1 MSNEHRVRAGGS
13 EHADFPQRGKS
24 APIQASLSSPSE
36 RNHARSAFIGAPSP
50 QPSPLSQKRGIFGK
64 EGKLTTELERI
75 KILESKISHVI
86 EFINKLMG
94 ENEKLKQQVKELKAE
109 KKSFEEQ
116 AQKMGKIDEEMK
128 TYQKEREAVKG
139 KIEAIISQIDRI
151 GI

>member
-1 MSNEHRVRAGGS
+1 
-13 EHADFPQRGKS
+13 
-24 APIQASLSSPSE
+24 
-36 RNHARSAFIGAPSP
+36 
-50 QPSPLSQKRGIFGK
+50 
-64 EGKLTTELERI
+64 LTTELERI

-116 AQKMGKIDEEMK
+116 AQKIGKLDEDLK
-128 TYQKEREAVKG
+128 VYQKEREVIKG

-151 GI
+151 EI

>member
-1 MSNEHRVRAGGS
+1 M
-13 EHADFPQRGKS
+13 
-24 APIQASLSSPSE
+24 
-36 RNHARSAFIGAPSP
+36 
-50 QPSPLSQKRGIFGK
+50 
-64 EGKLTTELERI
+64 TTELERI

-116 AQKMGKIDEEMK
+116 AQKIGKLNEDLKVYE
-128 TYQKEREAVKG
+128 KEREAMKG

-151 GI
+151 EI

>member
-1 MSNEHRVRAGGS
+1 M
-13 EHADFPQRGKS
+13 
-24 APIQASLSSPSE
+24 
-36 RNHARSAFIGAPSP
+36 
-50 QPSPLSQKRGIFGK
+50 
-64 EGKLTTELERI
+64 TTELERI

-116 AQKMGKIDEEMK
+116 AQKIGKLDEDLK
-128 TYQKEREAVKG
+128 VYQKEREVIKG

-151 GI
+151 EI

>member
-1 MSNEHRVRAGGS
+1 
-13 EHADFPQRGKS
+13 
-24 APIQASLSSPSE
+24 
-36 RNHARSAFIGAPSP
+36 
-50 QPSPLSQKRGIFGK
+50 
-64 EGKLTTELERI
+64 LTTELERI

-116 AQKMGKIDEEMK
+116 AQKIGKLDEDLK
-128 TYQKEREAVKG
+128 IYQKEREAMKG

-151 GI
+151 EI

>member
-1 MSNEHRVRAGGS
+1 M
-13 EHADFPQRGKS
+13 
-24 APIQASLSSPSE
+24 
-36 RNHARSAFIGAPSP
+36 
-50 QPSPLSQKRGIFGK
+50 
-64 EGKLTTELERI
+64 TTELERI

-109 KKSFEEQ
+109 KKSFDEQ
-116 AQKMGKIDEEMK
+116 AQKIGKLDEDLK
-128 TYQKEREAVKG
+128 TYQKEREAIKG

>member
-1 MSNEHRVRAGGS
+1 
-13 EHADFPQRGKS
+13 
-24 APIQASLSSPSE
+24 
-36 RNHARSAFIGAPSP
+36 
-50 QPSPLSQKRGIFGK
+50 
-64 EGKLTTELERI
+64 LTTELERI

-116 AQKMGKIDEEMK
+116 AQKIGKLDEDLK
-128 TYQKEREAVKG
+128 VYQKEREAIKG

-151 GI
+151 EI

>member
-1 MSNEHRVRAGGS
+1 M
-13 EHADFPQRGKS
+13 
-24 APIQASLSSPSE
+24 
-36 RNHARSAFIGAPSP
+36 
-50 QPSPLSQKRGIFGK
+50 
-64 EGKLTTELERI
+64 TTELERI

-116 AQKMGKIDEEMK
+116 AQKIGKLDEDLK
-128 TYQKEREAVKG
+128 VYQKEREAIKG

-151 GI
+151 EI

>member
-1 MSNEHRVRAGGS
+1 
-13 EHADFPQRGKS
+13 
-24 APIQASLSSPSE
+24 
-36 RNHARSAFIGAPSP
+36 
-50 QPSPLSQKRGIFGK
+50 
-64 EGKLTTELERI
+64 LTTELERI

-116 AQKMGKIDEEMK
+116 AQKIGKLNEDLKVYE
-128 TYQKEREAVKG
+128 KEREAMKG

-151 GI
+151 EI

>member
-1 MSNEHRVRAGGS
+1 M
-13 EHADFPQRGKS
+13 
-24 APIQASLSSPSE
+24 
-36 RNHARSAFIGAPSP
+36 
-50 QPSPLSQKRGIFGK
+50 
-64 EGKLTTELERI
+64 TTELERI

-116 AQKMGKIDEEMK
+116 AQKIGKLDEDLK
-128 TYQKEREAVKG
+128 IYQKEREAMKG

-151 GI
+151 EI

>member
-1 MSNEHRVRAGGS
+1 M
-13 EHADFPQRGKS
+13 
-24 APIQASLSSPSE
+24 
-36 RNHARSAFIGAPSP
+36 
-50 QPSPLSQKRGIFGK
+50 
-64 EGKLTTELERI
+64 TTELERI

-116 AQKMGKIDEEMK
+116 AQKIGKLDEDLK
-128 TYQKEREAVKG
+128 IYQKEREAIKG

-151 GI
+151 EI